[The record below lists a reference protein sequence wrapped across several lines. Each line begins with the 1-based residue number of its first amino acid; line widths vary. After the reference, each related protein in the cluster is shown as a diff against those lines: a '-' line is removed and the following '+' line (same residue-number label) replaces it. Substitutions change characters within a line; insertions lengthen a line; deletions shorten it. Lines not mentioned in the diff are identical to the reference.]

1 MNTTCT
7 LNDVTYVN
15 CYFGYY
21 EESVFASVDE
31 IPEGAELSTDEPFTY
46 GDNVA
51 TQFSLAAEYDVVVGG
66 TQGVDAKYLVVACY
80 YVAA

>member
-1 MNTTCT
+1 MDCRIYVNTTCT

-21 EESVFASVDE
+21 E
-31 IPEGAELSTDEPFTY
+31 
-46 GDNVA
+46 
-51 TQFSLAAEYDVVVGG
+51 YDIVENG
-66 TQGVDAKYLVVACY
+66 TQGVDAGCLAMKSY